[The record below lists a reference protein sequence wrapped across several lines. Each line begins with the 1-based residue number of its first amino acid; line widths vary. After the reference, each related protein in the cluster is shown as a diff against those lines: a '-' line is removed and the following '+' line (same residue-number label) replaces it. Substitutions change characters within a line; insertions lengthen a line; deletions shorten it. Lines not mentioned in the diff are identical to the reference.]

1 MEGLSSLQG
10 NRLVKNITEL
20 DFEFIFGNKT
30 YVRRCDQMQMHYERI
45 IGRGYWLCVK
55 NINRRFAGM
64 AVIQSIQ

>member
-1 MEGLSSLQG
+1 MDGLSSLPG
-10 NRLVKNITEL
+10 DKLVKNITEL

-30 YVRRCDQMQMHYERI
+30 YVWRCDQMRMHYQGI
-45 IGRGYWLCVK
+45 ICRGYWLCVK

>member
-30 YVRRCDQMQMHYERI
+30 YLWRCDQMQIHYERI
-45 IGRGYWLCVK
+45 ISRGYWLCVK
-55 NINRRFAGM
+55 NINRHFAGM
-64 AVIQSIQ
+64 AVIQIIQ